1 MKMLLVGVGGVGE
14 SIIRILKERDPKGE
28 WLSKAVLADWDL
40 EKAQKAAEGLGNA
53 ARFIPERVDARDK
66 SALVALIKKHGLDY
80 VMDAA
85 APFVTNTIFDAAFEA
100 DCDYMNMGTWSVP
113 LEEGLGYKEFMSDY
127 NWSRHEEWK
136 KKGRLAVLGL
146 GIDPGVVDVYARFA
160 EKHLFDQIDEIHV
173 KDGNNLQ
180 IPGMD
185 IAFGFNVWTVLDEVM
200 NPNVEYREGKFIF
213 EPPFAGRETYDFP
226 EGVGIQ
232 SLVKVEHEETVF
244 MPRYI
249 KGLKRCTFKIV
260 LDDALINAL
269 TVIDKMNLRSLD
281 KVSIGGTEIVPRDVV
296 AAVAPQPTDIGWQM
310 TGKMCVG
317 IDVTGKKDG
326 KTRNIFM
333 YQTLDNQDAMKRYG
347 LQAVVVQTG
356 FGAAIGLELIGRG
369 IWKGVTGV
377 HAPEAFEPEPYLKL
391 MEEYNFPYGISE
403 KDSEYKREMDK
414 KILDGIL
421 KK

>member
-1 MKMLLVGVGGVGE
+1 M
-14 SIIRILKERDPKGE
+14 
-28 WLSKAVLADWDL
+28 
-40 EKAQKAAEGLGNA
+40 
-53 ARFIPERVDARDK
+53 
-66 SALVALIKKHGLDY
+66 
-80 VMDAA
+80 
-85 APFVTNTIFDAAFEA
+85 
-100 DCDYMNMGTWSVP
+100 
-113 LEEGLGYKEFMSDY
+113 
-127 NWSRHEEWK
+127 
-136 KKGRLAVLGL
+136 
-146 GIDPGVVDVYARFA
+146 
-160 EKHLFDQIDEIHV
+160 
-173 KDGNNLQ
+173 
-180 IPGMD
+180 
-185 IAFGFNVWTVLDEVM
+185 
-200 NPNVEYREGKFIF
+200 
-213 EPPFAGRETYDFP
+213 
-226 EGVGIQ
+226 
-232 SLVKVEHEETVF
+232 
-244 MPRYI
+244 
-249 KGLKRCTFKIV
+249 
-260 LDDALINAL
+260 
-269 TVIDKMNLRSLD
+269 
-281 KVSIGGTEIVPRDVV
+281 PRDVV